1 MSLLKEYGIKEDK
14 RFVQAK
20 KEATRVLILVA
31 VETIWV
37 FSFSYLGTKV
47 DPSNYGYIFGFPVWY
62 FWTFLGAAILFP
74 IVGIMLGIFTKDCEL
89 TDKTDSEDVTSSN

>member
-1 MSLLKEYGIKEDK
+1 MSLLREYGIKEDK

-20 KEATRVLILVA
+20 KEALKVLILVA

-37 FSFSYLGTKV
+37 FGFSYWGSKE
-47 DPSNYGYIFGFPVWY
+47 DPSNYTYIWGFPVWY

-74 IVGIMLGIFTKDCEL
+74 VVGMLLGIFTKDCDLE
-89 TDKTDSEDVTSSN
+89 DKGTQKNESVT